1 MDIKG
6 YSSHLFSL
14 VAKGSPFYLSKE
26 ILKDSINFKNKIYS
40 NERHVNKAIEW
51 LLTAQNSNKDGGVA
65 ALYSLY
71 QGWHVSYSET
81 TGYIIPTMFNYYE
94 KTKNRSIRKNALRM
108 AEWEL
113 TKQLSS
119 GAFPGGATGNKEF
132 PIVFNTGQVIFGM
145 VRAYQ
150 EIKQQKFK
158 SSAIKA
164 ANWLVSIQNKE
175 GCWDK
180 NTYLN
185 RAHTYNT
192 RTAWALL
199 RVHKMTKKEI
209 YKKSAIKNIEW
220 ALKQQFD
227 NGWFKN
233 NTFHKNQ
240 EPLLHTIA
248 YSIRGILEA
257 GIYLKNKGYINAA
270 KKSADLLMEKQKKDG
285 SLAGSFDKNWNCN
298 VSWSCLTGNSQ
309 TAIIWLRLHSLT
321 KNKKYLISAKK
332 INQFVKSTQ
341 NIYSRNKDIK
351 GGIKGAYPI
360 YGWYVPFCYIN
371 WAAKFFVDAL
381 MLEDDLS
388 LGDKLA

>member
-1 MDIKG
+1 MDIKR

-113 TKQLSS
+113 TKQLPS

-285 SLAGSFDKNWNCN
+285 SLAGSFDQNWNCN

-341 NIYSRNKDIK
+341 NIYSRNKGIK

-360 YGWYVPFCYIN
+360 YGRYAPFCYIN

-388 LGDKLA
+388 LGDKQA